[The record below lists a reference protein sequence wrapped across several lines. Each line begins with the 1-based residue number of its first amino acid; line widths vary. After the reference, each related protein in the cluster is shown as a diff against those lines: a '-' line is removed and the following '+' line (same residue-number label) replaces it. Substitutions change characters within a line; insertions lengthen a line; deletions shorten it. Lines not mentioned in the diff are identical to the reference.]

1 VVFTLPQ
8 KDIPEVQ
15 AAMAKVTLKTLAYD
29 QNDQTVLDEGSLLLV
44 NNTISQSSGTAQLKA
59 TFPNANRALWPGEFV
74 NVHLVVAERHDG
86 ITVPLSA
93 VQQGQS
99 GPYVFAVQPDG
110 SVRIR
115 PVTVAETF
123 DGRALIDQGLHA
135 GDTIVT
141 AGQYRLDE
149 GVKVVSVS
157 AGDPRVQNTSE
168 TSAGML

>member
-1 VVFTLPQ
+1 VRYGP
-8 KDIPEVQ
+8 
-15 AAMAKVTLKTLAYD
+15 A
-29 QNDQTVLDEGSLLLV
+29 N
-44 NNTISQSSGTAQLKA
+44 SS
-59 TFPNANRALWPGEFV
+59 
-74 NVHLVVAERHDG
+74 VHLVVAERQDG

-115 PVTVAETF
+115 PVTVGETF